1 MAKKLYRSTSDRLLL
16 GVCGGL
22 AAYFGLDSTLVRL
35 AAAVLVVLTFPLGL
49 VLYVV
54 FALVMPPEPW
64 QGISGSASGP
74 AAEFHETAGESMAA
88 TVPDSPEDDV
98 SGYAGPS
105 EG

>member
-1 MAKKLYRSTSDRLLL
+1 MPKKLYRSTSDRLLF

-74 AAEFHETAGESMAA
+74 AAEFQGSGGRSVAA
-88 TVPDSPEDDV
+88 PIPHSPEDDV